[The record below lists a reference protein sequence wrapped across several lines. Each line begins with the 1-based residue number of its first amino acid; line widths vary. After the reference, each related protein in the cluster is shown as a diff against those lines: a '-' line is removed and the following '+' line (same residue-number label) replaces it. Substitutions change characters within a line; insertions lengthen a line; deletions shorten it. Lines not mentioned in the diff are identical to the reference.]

1 MAEERKIPY
10 KIYLEE
16 SEMPKAWYNVRA
28 DMINKPAPM
37 LDPETI
43 ADMARRANMAVV
55 MKYALVLISSAPM
68 LIAYPFVQKY
78 FVKGMMIGSVKG

>member
-1 MAEERKIPY
+1 MM
-10 KIYLEE
+10 YLSNKAYHPLSLVLRRILILNE
-16 SEMPKAWYNVRA
+16 SALS
-28 DMINKPAPM
+28 DDLLGM

-43 ADMARRANMAVV
+43 ADMSRRANLAVV

>member
-1 MAEERKIPY
+1 MM
-10 KIYLEE
+10 YLSNRAYHPLSLVLRRILILNE
-16 SEMPKAWYNVRA
+16 SALSE
-28 DMINKPAPM
+28 DQLGM

-43 ADMARRANMAVV
+43 ADMARRANLAVV

>member
-1 MAEERKIPY
+1 MVLRRTLIP
-10 KIYLEE
+10 KE
-16 SEMPKAWYNVRA
+16 SALSE
-28 DMINKPAPM
+28 DMLGM

-43 ADMARRANMAVV
+43 ADMARRANLAVV